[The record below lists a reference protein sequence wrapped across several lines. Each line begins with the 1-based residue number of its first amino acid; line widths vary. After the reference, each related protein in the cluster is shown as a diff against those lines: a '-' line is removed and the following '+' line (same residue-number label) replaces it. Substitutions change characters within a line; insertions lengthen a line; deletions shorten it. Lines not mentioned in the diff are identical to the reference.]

1 MVAQNEILLKE
12 TYDNLINVAL
22 CVLPAQRVEGLISDQ
37 FMCYGTAA
45 DEEVYRFEGLKWMVE
60 RSKNELGDA
69 KYEIKRYPKFR
80 NIFSNG
86 YSALFIEEVEVLVGE
101 GADTFSIRARV
112 STICEY
118 IDDRW
123 MIHHFHISTPD
134 ANTQEGEA
142 WPIEEW
148 KRKNKELE

>member
-45 DEEVYRFEGLKWMVE
+45 DEEGYRFEGLKWMVE

-80 NIFSNG
+80 NIFFNG
-86 YSALFIEEVEVLVGE
+86 DSALFTEGVEVVVRE
-101 GADTFSIRARV
+101 AADRFSIRARV
-112 STICEY
+112 STIFEC

-123 MIHHFHISTPD
+123 IIHHYHISTAD
-134 ANTQEGEA
+134 ANTQKGGA